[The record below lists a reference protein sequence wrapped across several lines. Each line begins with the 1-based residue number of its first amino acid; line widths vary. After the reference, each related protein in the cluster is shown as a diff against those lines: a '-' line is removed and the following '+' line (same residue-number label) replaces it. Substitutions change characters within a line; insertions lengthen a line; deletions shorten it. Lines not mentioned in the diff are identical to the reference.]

1 MIEILRVR
9 TPLKLSVLVLSLA
22 VLLHL
27 LAGFGGVAVLAL
39 WGVQPMLALGVS
51 WLRGTRPLPH
61 SLRELW
67 RQWLLLAVLWAAGL
81 TVVVLP
87 ALWPLAVLCNSG
99 SLEGHCC

>member
-51 WLRGTRPLPH
+51 WLRGTRPLP
-61 SLRELW
+61 SFT
-67 RQWLLLAVLWAAGL
+67 A
-81 TVVVLP
+81 
-87 ALWPLAVLCNSG
+87 
-99 SLEGHCC
+99 